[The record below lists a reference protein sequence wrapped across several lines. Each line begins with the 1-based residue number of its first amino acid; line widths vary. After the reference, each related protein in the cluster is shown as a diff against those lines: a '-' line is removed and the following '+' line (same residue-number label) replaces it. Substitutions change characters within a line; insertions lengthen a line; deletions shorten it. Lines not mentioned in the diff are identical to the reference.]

1 MKTETVSRTVYVALD
16 GRKFNDKSEC
26 VDYEAAINRASKF
39 KILKAKLDAIEC
51 IENSYAPF
59 GYSYIDDERYEYRW
73 YRPKNQE
80 EVDALNSFFNI
91 NIECNGSDDKV
102 IGEWVGVEIDGDY
115 DSYTGEEDVYVIS
128 SLDSS
133 IKKLV
138 DFYAALGYDVKI
150 EKTIDNKGD
159 SL

>member
-39 KILKAKLDAIEC
+39 KILKAKVDAIEC

-91 NIECNGSDDKV
+91 NS
-102 IGEWVGVEIDGDY
+102 
-115 DSYTGEEDVYVIS
+115 
-128 SLDSS
+128 
-133 IKKLV
+133 
-138 DFYAALGYDVKI
+138 
-150 EKTIDNKGD
+150 
-159 SL
+159 

>member
-39 KILKAKLDAIEC
+39 KILKAKVDAIEC

-115 DSYTGEEDVYVIS
+115 DSYTGKEDVYVIS

>member
-1 MKTETVSRTVYVALD
+1 MVCWGVITYPHAEQWLPSVLPSVVQVA
-16 GRKFNDKSEC
+16 STASS
-26 VDYEAAINRASKF
+26 VTAVWAA
-39 KILKAKLDAIEC
+39 
-51 IENSYAPF
+51 
-59 GYSYIDDERYEYRW
+59 
-73 YRPKNQE
+73 
-80 EVDALNSFFNI
+80 
-91 NIECNGSDDKV
+91 
-102 IGEWVGVEIDGDY
+102 
-115 DSYTGEEDVYVIS
+115 YTGEEDVYVIS